1 MIFETLIKN
10 ELNKIL
16 GREPTLVEVKLA
28 LTYVSENFDY
38 DLTIFSDVSDMLEDW
53 RANNCFKCSEC
64 GKYFLEDDL
73 YHEEKNDKMCK
84 DCYWDEDVAYARRV
98 NK

>member
-1 MIFETLIKN
+1 MFENLIKN
-10 ELNKIL
+10 ELKKIL

-28 LTYVSENFDY
+28 LTYISENFDY
-38 DLTIFSDVSDMLEDW
+38 DFTDVSEISGMLIDW

-73 YHEEKNDKMCK
+73 YYEERNDKMCK
-84 DCYWDEDVAYARRV
+84 DCYWDEDVAYARRT
-98 NK
+98 NY